1 MGKPKLKNMSI
12 EELEEQFE
20 DFDEEMVQDSIVWDE
35 KYDNS
40 SDKLLEEINRLSNG
54 EERSRAIK
62 DLQVMEQITNERIRT
77 RNENRKMKQ
86 ELILKEEEL
95 KNQKKA
101 NRLGIFA
108 QIGGTILSFIGY
120 SILLQRQNEF
130 ESSDNYSSNGSR
142 GLTQNISHFISD
154 RARNK

>member
-1 MGKPKLKNMSI
+1 MKTKLKNMSV

-20 DFDEEMVQDSIVWDE
+20 EFDDEIIQDVEIWDE
-35 KYDNS
+35 KYVDS
-40 SDKLLEEINRLSNG
+40 SDMLLKEINDLSNG

-62 DLQVMEQITNERIRT
+62 DLQIMEQITNERIKV

-95 KNQKKA
+95 KNQKKS
-101 NRLGIFA
+101 NRWSILA

-130 ESSDNYSSNGSR
+130 ESNDNYSTNGSR
-142 GLTQNISHFISD
+142 GLTQNISHFVG
-154 RARNK
+154 RGK

>member
-1 MGKPKLKNMSI
+1 MKTKLKNMSL

-20 DFDEEMVQDSIVWDE
+20 DFDEEIVQDVELWDE
-35 KYDNS
+35 KYVDS
-40 SDKLLEEINRLSNG
+40 SDMLLKEINDLSNG

-62 DLQVMEQITNERIRT
+62 DLQIMEQITNERIKV

-101 NRLGIFA
+101 NRWGILA

-130 ESSDNYSSNGSR
+130 ESGDSYSTNGSR
-142 GLTQNISHFISD
+142 GLTQNISHFVG
-154 RARNK
+154 RGK

>member
-1 MGKPKLKNMSI
+1 MGKPKLKNMSL

-20 DFDEEMVQDSIVWDE
+20 DFDEEIVQDVELWDE
-35 KYDNS
+35 KYVDS
-40 SDKLLEEINRLSNG
+40 SDMLLKEINDLSNG

-62 DLQVMEQITNERIRT
+62 DLQIMEQITNERIKV

-101 NRLGIFA
+101 NRWGILA

-130 ESSDNYSSNGSR
+130 ESGDSYSTNGSR
-142 GLTQNISHFISD
+142 GLTQNISHFVG
-154 RARNK
+154 RGK

>member
-1 MGKPKLKNMSI
+1 MGKPKLKNMSL

-20 DFDEEMVQDSIVWDE
+20 DFDEEIVQDVELWDE
-35 KYDNS
+35 KYVDS
-40 SDKLLEEINRLSNG
+40 SDMLLKEINDLSNG

-62 DLQVMEQITNERIRT
+62 DLQIMEQITNERIKV

-101 NRLGIFA
+101 NQWGILA
-108 QIGGTILSFIGY
+108 QIGGTILSFVGY

-130 ESSDNYSSNGSR
+130 ESGDSYSTNGSR
-142 GLTQNISHFISD
+142 GLTQNISHFVG
-154 RARNK
+154 RGK

>member
-1 MGKPKLKNMSI
+1 MGKPKLKNMSL

-20 DFDEEMVQDSIVWDE
+20 DFDEEIVQDVELWDE
-35 KYDNS
+35 KYVDS
-40 SDKLLEEINRLSNG
+40 SDMLLKEINDLSNG

-62 DLQVMEQITNERIRT
+62 DLQIMEQITNERIKV

-101 NRLGIFA
+101 NRWGILA
-108 QIGGTILSFIGY
+108 QIGGTILSFVGY

-130 ESSDNYSSNGSR
+130 ESGDSYSTNGSR
-142 GLTQNISHFISD
+142 GLTQNISHFVG
-154 RARNK
+154 RGK